1 MRDLL
6 VCYLLGELSEGERAA
21 LEAKLADD
29 ARLRDELERLR
40 QCLALEEIAASR
52 DAAPPRNLFD
62 RTVRCVSDSQAGD
75 GVLGVTE
82 PPAGRSYFSF
92 VDALVAVG
100 VVFAISMLLLPALR
114 ESRDISR
121 RMTCQNNIRQIGVA
135 MIAYAHD
142 NNNEFPPVNPD
153 EPAGIYTV
161 RLAESGHLDRAQ
173 ILQLVICPSSPQV
186 EMLERGSF
194 VFRIPTLSQVTSS
207 GTKLPPHVTQ
217 TMGGSLAYRVGY
229 TKDQVYISIRNRS
242 DCRSPL
248 LSDAPSR
255 ENIGQASP
263 HHGGCGQNVLFE
275 DGRVAYVVGYL
286 VPAWDNHMFLNDRGQ
301 PATGE
306 TPFDVVMLRSEM
318 KPGVRAVPVDRTGE

>member
-6 VCYLLGELSEGERAA
+6 VCYLLGELSEAERAA
-21 LEAKLADD
+21 LEAKLAGDP
-29 ARLRDELERLR
+29 RLRDELERLR
-40 QCLALEEIAASR
+40 QCLTPEQVAAPG
-52 DAAPPRNLFD
+52 DVQPPRNLID
-62 RTVRCVSDSQAGD
+62 RTVQCVSDSQSGG

-92 VDALVAVG
+92 VDAFVAVG

-121 RMTCQNNIRQIGVA
+121 RTTCQNNMRQLGTG
-135 MIAYAHD
+135 MIAYAIDHRD
-142 NNNEFPPVNPD
+142 IFPPVNPD

-207 GTKLPPHVTQ
+207 GTKLPPQVTQ

-229 TKDQVYISIRNRS
+229 AKDQFYISIRNRS

-255 ENIGQASP
+255 ENIGQSSP

-286 VPAWDNHMFLNDRGQ
+286 VPAWDNHMFLNNYGQ
-301 PATGE
+301 AAFGTAWDDPVLG
-306 TPFDVVMLRSEM
+306 RSEM
-318 KPGVRAVPVDRTGE
+318 VPGVRAVPVDRLGE